1 MRSSPSDLLQPS
13 PCFPISNFNIWNCI
27 AMYATANCVSLQS
40 RTSFHREPARKIPRL
55 VHWGRS
61 PILSNLV
68 LFKAVWTANMS
79 IMSRRES
86 INVHSIC
93 PDNQIRFM
101 CHPSPTFAPT
111 PPPSFR
117 KSLKKTFV
125 RQVSGDRKLYTSR
138 KIMLDHK
145 KYASLVKRW
154 FKLEFV
160 QWLPFNLRISLDRF
174 EKLMVGWVNSRMGC
188 LIYSCPKISSPNQL

>member
-1 MRSSPSDLLQPS
+1 M
-13 PCFPISNFNIWNCI
+13 FNIEPI
-27 AMYATANCVSLQS
+27 AIFIPWTCFGTKFFSKMLIIPEMKRYREHIDLVKLSLCHIRRRKAFFTDASNSIWFPKLGFAIYVTSNSIPICTAPFCSGLAPKSLG
-40 RTSFHREPARKIPRL
+40 L

-61 PILSNLV
+61 PILSNLA

-101 CHPSPTFAPT
+101 CHPSPQVCPPRAPS
-111 PPPSFR
+111 SFR

-125 RQVSGDRKLYTSR
+125 GQVSGDRKL
-138 KIMLDHK
+138 
-145 KYASLVKRW
+145 
-154 FKLEFV
+154 
-160 QWLPFNLRISLDRF
+160 
-174 EKLMVGWVNSRMGC
+174 
-188 LIYSCPKISSPNQL
+188 

>member
-1 MRSSPSDLLQPS
+1 
-13 PCFPISNFNIWNCI
+13 
-27 AMYATANCVSLQS
+27 MYATANCISLQS
-40 RTSFHREPARKIPRL
+40 RTSFRREPARKIPRL

-101 CHPSPTFAPT
+101 CHPSSRVC
-111 PPPSFR
+111 PPPAPSFR

-174 EKLMVGWVNSRMGC
+174 EELIVGWVNSRIG
-188 LIYSCPKISSPNQL
+188 PKISSTNQFMGLAGWTNSWGRIGCWSNCV